1 MVENILLTQ
10 RQILWVLTHTVVKM
24 LQSHT
29 GSAYKLT
36 QSAVLFQVV
45 IGGINVDFIAKG
57 KTKTLQVRFI
67 RNTIYPHWEG
77 LMKVLTTC
85 LFQFGQTN
93 PGSVCQSF
101 GGVGRNIAGV
111 LLTDY
116 IYARVVCVSLPH
128 TLMLL
133 SCRPARLSESA
144 GPQTP
149 VHLSDWSRLTQRCSV

>member
-1 MVENILLTQ
+1 MVENIPLTQ
-10 RQILWVLTHTVVKM
+10 RQISWVLACAIFKM
-24 LQSHT
+24 FQPHPD
-29 GSAYKLT
+29 SAYKLT
-36 QSAVLFQVV
+36 QRAFLFQVV

-57 KTKTLQVRFI
+57 KTKTLQVSFI
-67 RNTIYPHWEG
+67 HNTIYPHLEG
-77 LMKVLTTC
+77 LMKVWTTC

-111 LLTDY
+111 LLPDY

-128 TLMLL
+128 ILMLL

-144 GPQTP
+144 GP
-149 VHLSDWSRLTQRCSV
+149 